1 MDWEKNLGNYVRLSF
16 TKDHPMMYVA
26 KNEGRITDPIILEI
40 NLSIANLAETLFSD
54 RNATKREVRIIP
66 GLGGAQNIHFP
77 TVLQPNQFCVPD
89 EEKAFYQAEVLVLEK
104 IPLEL
109 ITIPNC
115 STSTYEPV
123 SVETTTYPWDTT
135 EAPLFYIPAD
145 SYEPQSQ
152 SSNCSPHTP
161 SPSRTSSNNPSSG
174 SRYVWISI
182 IVTVIIIIAAAF

>member
-1 MDWEKNLGNYVRLSF
+1 
-16 TKDHPMMYVA
+16 MMYVA
-26 KNEGRITDPIILEI
+26 KNEGRITNPIILEI
-40 NLSIANLAETLFSD
+40 DLSAANLAGTLFAD
-54 RNATKREVRIIP
+54 RNATKNGVIIVP
-66 GLGGAQNIHFP
+66 GLEGAQNIHFP
-77 TVLQPNQFCVPD
+77 TVLQPNQFYVP
-89 EEKAFYQAEVLVLEK
+89 EEERAFYQAEVLVK
-104 IPLEL
+104 GMIPLEL

-115 STSTYEPV
+115 STNTYEPV
-123 SVETTTYPWDTT
+123 SVETNTYPWDTT

-182 IVTVIIIIAAAF
+182 VVAVIIIIAAAF

>member
-1 MDWEKNLGNYVRLSF
+1 
-16 TKDHPMMYVA
+16 MMYVA

-40 NLSIANLAETLFSD
+40 DLSVANLAETLFSD
-54 RNATKREVRIIP
+54 RNATKNGVIIAP

-77 TVLQPNQFCVPD
+77 TVLQPDHFRLP
-89 EEKAFYQAEVLVLEK
+89 EEERAFYQAEVLVKEM
-104 IPLEL
+104 IPLAL

-115 STSTYEPV
+115 STNTYAPA
-123 SVETTTYPWDTT
+123 SVGTYTHQEDTT
-135 EAPLFYIPAD
+135 EAPLFYIPAN

-152 SSNCSPHTP
+152 SSNCSSHTP

-182 IVTVIIIIAAAF
+182 IVAVIIIIAAAL